1 MPDSTA
7 GPRCP
12 RCHRPLA
19 AWRLEHC
26 IYCGE
31 SIPAELKEGFAEPEG
46 LQWVERPPLPVEVSK
61 KLQLLRVVPP
71 DRPKKSRA
79 VSAAMGLIAVPI
91 FGAMFYLAYSLIRQ
105 LSPSSAILISVAGV
119 VGIGYVV
126 SVFFR
131 RRG

>member
-1 MPDSTA
+1 VA
-7 GPRCP
+7 
-12 RCHRPLA
+12 
-19 AWRLEHC
+19 
-26 IYCGE
+26 
-31 SIPAELKEGFAEPEG
+31 
-46 LQWVERPPLPVEVSK
+46 VS
-61 KLQLLRVVPP
+61 
-71 DRPKKSRA
+71 